1 VRERHLGL
9 RDCKKLLVENL
20 TAFLEPIHAKRQE
33 LDRNPDMVRDI
44 LASGNARA
52 RAVAERN
59 LAELKERLNF
69 NF

>member
-1 VRERHLGL
+1 
-9 RDCKKLLVENL
+9 
-20 TAFLEPIHAKRQE
+20 LEPIHAKRQE

-59 LAELKERLNF
+59 LTELQERRNF